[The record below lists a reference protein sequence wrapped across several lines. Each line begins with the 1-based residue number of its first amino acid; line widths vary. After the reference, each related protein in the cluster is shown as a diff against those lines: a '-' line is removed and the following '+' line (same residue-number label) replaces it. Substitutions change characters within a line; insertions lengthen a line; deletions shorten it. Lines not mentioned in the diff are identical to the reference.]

1 MRPAPVNRNRA
12 LDLAMF
18 EALIEVTRAGS
29 ITAAARRLGYSQPGL
44 SQRVQALEHGLGC
57 RLLHRTGQGVRL
69 TETGTAVLPYAHIL
83 TTVVDAMHQE
93 VTRARPP
100 TDPA

>member
-1 MRPAPVNRNRA
+1 MRPEPVNRNRG

-18 EALIEVTRAGS
+18 PAFIEVTQVGS
-29 ITAAARRLGYSQPGL
+29 ISAAARRLGYSQPGL

-57 RLLHRTGQGVRL
+57 QLLHRTGQGVRL
-69 TETGTAVLPYAHIL
+69 TETGTAVLPYAYIL

-93 VTRARPP
+93 VTRAGPP
-100 TDPA
+100 DDHV